1 MLVSLCGTPGTGKTT
16 AGEILAR
23 SGIEVISLGGL
34 IKDLGL
40 SEGNDPASGSD
51 IVDVDNLRDALE
63 DWAVQIGRHTVLEGH
78 LSYLAPSDLCLML
91 RVDPDRVMSRLRT
104 RDYPDAKSH
113 ENAEAEGVGTL
124 LTWAMAEEETRLGGR
139 SWEDLPLGCG
149 IVMEKDVSGE
159 TPEEVAGWVRL
170 MMDAFLGKGL
180 SGLRP
185 YRPGKVD
192 WLEVLS
198 GWY

>member
-1 MLVSLCGTPGTGKTT
+1 
-16 AGEILAR
+16 
-23 SGIEVISLGGL
+23 
-34 IKDLGL
+34 
-40 SEGNDPASGSD
+40 
-51 IVDVDNLRDALE
+51 
-63 DWAVQIGRHTVLEGH
+63 
-78 LSYLAPSDLCLML
+78 ML
-91 RVDPDRVMSRLRT
+91 RVDPDKVMSRLRT
-104 RDYPDAKSH
+104 RDYSDAKSH

-124 LTWAMAEEETRLGGR
+124 LMWAMAEEDTRLGGR
-139 SWEDLPLGCG
+139 SWEDLPPGCG

-159 TPEEVAGWVRL
+159 KPEEVAGWVRG

-180 SGLRP
+180 NGLRP